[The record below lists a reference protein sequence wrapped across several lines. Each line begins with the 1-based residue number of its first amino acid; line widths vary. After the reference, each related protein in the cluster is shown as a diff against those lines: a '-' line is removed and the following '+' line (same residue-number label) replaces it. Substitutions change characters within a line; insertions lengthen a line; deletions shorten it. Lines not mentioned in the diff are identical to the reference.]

1 MFFIANF
8 TYNLRIQ
15 TQESNTMNV
24 GIIGA
29 MEPEVKILRE
39 AMQNPQVLTKAGFT
53 FYTGELAGNTV
64 TLVQSGIGKVASTIA
79 TTLLIDN
86 FNPDCVINTGSAGGF
101 DPSLSVGDVVISSEV
116 RHHDVDVTAFGY
128 EIGQVPQMPA
138 GFAAHPK
145 LVEAAEQ
152 TIAQISE
159 VKTLVGLI
167 CTGDSFMCDPVRIDK
182 ARSDFP
188 TMLAVEM
195 EGASIAQTCFALN
208 TPFVVIRSMSDIA
221 GKESPQSFEE
231 YLETASIN
239 SSKMVVALLEKL
251 TKVTL

>member
-195 EGASIAQTCFALN
+195 EGASIAQTCYALN